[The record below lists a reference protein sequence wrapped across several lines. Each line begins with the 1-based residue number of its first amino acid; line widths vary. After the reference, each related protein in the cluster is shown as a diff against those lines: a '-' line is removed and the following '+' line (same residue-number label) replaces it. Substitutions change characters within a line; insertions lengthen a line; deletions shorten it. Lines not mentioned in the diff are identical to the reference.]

1 MRLDRILFLDIETVP
16 AFQNYTEIPEKGKY
30 FWKRKARR
38 LFQKDME
45 DLTEEELYNSYFER
59 SGIYAEFA
67 KIVCISVG
75 YYKLAEEGKYSF
87 RTKSFSSHDE
97 GALLKEFCALL
108 EGYFNQPR
116 EHALCGHNLKEFD
129 VPFICRRLLINKLP
143 FPKLLQ
149 IQGKKPWETPH
160 LLDTMEMW
168 KFGDRKMYTS
178 LDLLAHIFN
187 IPSPKDDIDG
197 SLVGRV
203 YWEDKDLERIRIY
216 CEKDVETTAK
226 VWQALSGI
234 ELPLALE
241 EE

>member
-16 AFQNYTEIPEKGKY
+16 ESRNYTELPERWKY

-38 LFQKDME
+38 ILQKDIE
-45 DLTEEELYNSYFER
+45 DLTLDDLKTSYFER

-75 YYKLAEEGKYSF
+75 FFQTQDQKVIDF
-87 RTKSFSSHDE
+87 RKKSFFGHDE
-97 GALLKEFCALL
+97 SSLLRKFSELL
-108 EGYFNQPR
+108 FKYYNNPSQ
-116 EHALCGHNLKEFD
+116 HALCGHNLKEFD
-129 VPFICRRLLINKLP
+129 VPFICRRLLIHQLP
-143 FPKLLQ
+143 FPSLLQ
-149 IQGKKPWETPH
+149 IQGKKPWETNH

-178 LDLLAHIFN
+178 LDMLSHLFGV
-187 IPSPKDDIDG
+187 PSPKDDIDG

-203 YWEDKDLERIRIY
+203 YWEEKDLERIVTY

-226 VWQALSGI
+226 VWAALNGLQ
-234 ELPLALE
+234 LPLAE